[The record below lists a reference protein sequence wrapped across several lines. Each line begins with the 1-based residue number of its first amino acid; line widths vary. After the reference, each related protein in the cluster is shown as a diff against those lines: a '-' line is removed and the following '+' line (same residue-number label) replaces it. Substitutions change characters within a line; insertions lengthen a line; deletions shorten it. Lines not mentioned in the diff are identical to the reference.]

1 MQGRGL
7 KGLRTLIS
15 ALLIIAVLLT
25 HLLHSE
31 EWHRYDEKEV
41 EISKSI
47 VKIFRLYN
55 TTPSHYLGPNV
66 RTVILFCKVQN

>member
-55 TTPSHYLGPNV
+55 TTHLGPNV